1 MTAAQKAQALASDL
15 RYVLR
20 KHKARIVWREELDG
34 RVTVNL
40 EIRAAPAPGAF
51 AAALGPK
58 FPWWLLIL
66 ANLIV
71 TVVYFIIIKL

>member
-1 MTAAQKAQALASDL
+1 MTAAQKAQALAADL

-20 KHKARIVWREELDG
+20 KHKARVVWREELDG

-51 AAALGPK
+51 AAALGPR
-58 FPWWLLIL
+58 FPYGLISAALVL
-66 ANLIV
+66 ASLA
-71 TVVYFIIIKL
+71 YFLTQL